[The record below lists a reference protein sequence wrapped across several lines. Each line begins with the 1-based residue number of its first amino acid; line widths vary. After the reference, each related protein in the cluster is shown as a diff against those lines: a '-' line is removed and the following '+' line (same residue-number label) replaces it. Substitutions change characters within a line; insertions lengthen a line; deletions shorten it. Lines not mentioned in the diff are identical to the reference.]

1 MSKMKKT
8 LFILMILISASAV
21 SAQEVRLSLNDCVV
35 LSESNNPYIKN
46 SYLDIQS
53 ANYQKKEVFAEYFPR
68 LSFRA
73 LALSSHDYLI
83 DILAGP
89 ELGKSIRDMGV
100 IESSKFGYN
109 ASLSLMQPIYA
120 GGRINTGNKLA
131 KVGIKAAELKH
142 KMNLREKRE
151 EVEKMYWEI
160 VALEEKRQT
169 IKHLE
174 ELLDVLYK
182 DVTSAIAAGVVTESD
197 LLLVKMKMN
206 ELKSGKIHLEGGIK
220 LLKMNLFNA
229 IGQGYSVVSGVAD
242 TLRPNIDKIVLS
254 DRLSSLLP
262 PSDYYVPEEEL
273 AAGVTETE
281 LLNLMVEA
289 KKLEK
294 KLALGEYLPSAGI
307 GLSYGHSSFTSTNS
321 NSNAIGLATISIPIS
336 NWGKGSLKLKRLDN
350 EIKKAA
356 NEREYLTS
364 QLVLQARQLWL
375 NLNVTWEQM
384 KVAEENLE
392 FAEKNVYNQ
401 MSRFNAGL
409 VPISDVL
416 MNQTALFEATENLI
430 SKQIEYSKA
439 LTAYNGRKAK

>member
-1 MSKMKKT
+1 MKKT
-8 LFILMILISASAV
+8 LIILMILISASAM
-21 SAQEVRLSLNDCVV
+21 SAQETSLSLKDCIV

-46 SYLDIQS
+46 TYLDIQS
-53 ANYQKKEVFAEYFPR
+53 ARYQKKEVFAEYFPR

-73 LALSSHDYLI
+73 LGISSYDYFI
-83 DILAGP
+83 DIVVGP
-89 ELGKSIRDMGV
+89 ELGKMARDSG
-100 IESSKFGYN
+100 FGGTTKSGFN
-109 ASLSLMQPIYA
+109 ASLSLVQPLYA
-120 GGRINTGNKLA
+120 GGRIVTGNKLA
-131 KVGIKAAELKH
+131 KVGVKAAELKH
-142 KMNLREKRE
+142 EVNLREKRE
-151 EVEKMYWEI
+151 EIEKMYWEI
-160 VALEEKRQT
+160 VALEEKRHT

-182 DVTSAIAAGVVTESD
+182 DVNSAIAAGVVTESD
-197 LLLVKMKMN
+197 LLLVKMKQN

-220 LLKMNLFNA
+220 LLKMNLFNT
-229 IGQGYSVVSGVAD
+229 IGQNYSLVKAVAD
-242 TLRPNIDKIVLS
+242 PSKPHIDDIVLS

-262 PSDYYVPEEEL
+262 PSQYYVPEEEF

-281 LLNLMVEA
+281 LLEVMVEA

-307 GLSYGHSSFTSTNS
+307 GLSYGYSSFTNS
-321 NSNAIGLATISIPIS
+321 NTNAIGLATVSIPIS
-336 NWGKGSLKLKRLDN
+336 SWGKGSMKLKRLNN
-350 EIKKAA
+350 EIEKAV
-356 NEREYLTS
+356 NQKEHLTS

-375 NLNVTWEQM
+375 NLNVAWEQM

-392 FAEKNVYNQ
+392 FAEKSVYDQ

-416 MNQTALFEATENLI
+416 MNQTSLFEATENLI

-439 LTAYNGRKAK
+439 LTAYNGRK

>member
-1 MSKMKKT
+1 
-8 LFILMILISASAV
+8 
-21 SAQEVRLSLNDCVV
+21 
-35 LSESNNPYIKN
+35 
-46 SYLDIQS
+46 
-53 ANYQKKEVFAEYFPR
+53 
-68 LSFRA
+68 
-73 LALSSHDYLI
+73 
-83 DILAGP
+83 
-89 ELGKSIRDMGV
+89 
-100 IESSKFGYN
+100 
-109 ASLSLMQPIYA
+109 
-120 GGRINTGNKLA
+120 
-131 KVGIKAAELKH
+131 
-142 KMNLREKRE
+142 
-151 EVEKMYWEI
+151 MYWEI

-307 GLSYGHSSFTSTNS
+307 GLSYGYSSFTSTNS

>member
-1 MSKMKKT
+1 MKKT
-8 LFILMILISASAV
+8 LIILMILISASAM
-21 SAQEVRLSLNDCVV
+21 SAQETSLSLKDCIV

-46 SYLDIQS
+46 TYLDIQS
-53 ANYQKKEVFAEYFPR
+53 ARYQKKEVFAEYFPR

-73 LALSSHDYLI
+73 LGISSYDYFI
-83 DILAGP
+83 DIVVGP
-89 ELGKSIRDMGV
+89 ELGKMARDSG
-100 IESSKFGYN
+100 FGGTTKSGFN
-109 ASLSLMQPIYA
+109 ASLSLIQPLYA
-120 GGRINTGNKLA
+120 GGRIVTGNKLA
-131 KVGIKAAELKH
+131 KVGVKAAELKH
-142 KMNLREKRE
+142 EVNLREKRE
-151 EVEKMYWEI
+151 EIEKMYWEI
-160 VALEEKRQT
+160 VALEEKRHT

-182 DVTSAIAAGVVTESD
+182 DVNSAIAAGVVTESD
-197 LLLVKMKMN
+197 LLLVKMKQN

-220 LLKMNLFNA
+220 LLKMNLFNT
-229 IGQGYSVVSGVAD
+229 IGQNYSLVKAVAD
-242 TLRPNIDKIVLS
+242 PSKPHIDDIVLS

-262 PSDYYVPEEEL
+262 PSQYYVPEEEF

-281 LLNLMVEA
+281 LLEVMVEA

-307 GLSYGHSSFTSTNS
+307 GLSYGYSSFTNS
-321 NSNAIGLATISIPIS
+321 NTNAIGLATVSIPIS
-336 NWGKGSLKLKRLDN
+336 SWGKGSMKLKRLNN
-350 EIKKAA
+350 EIEKAV
-356 NEREYLTS
+356 NQKEHLTS

-375 NLNVTWEQM
+375 NLNVAWEQM

-392 FAEKNVYNQ
+392 FAEKSVYNQ

-416 MNQTALFEATENLI
+416 MNQTSLFEATENLI

-439 LTAYNGRKAK
+439 LTAYNGRK